1 MKPKSKSELPL
12 VSPIEHE
19 DWRRRRATR
28 AEKLTY
34 ITFFLASSEMVWAIA
49 AQQTAPL
56 IVSFLIMFVSGFAI
70 LDF

>member
-1 MKPKSKSELPL
+1 MRTKSKSELPL

-34 ITFFLASSEMVWAIA
+34 ITFFLAASELVWAVSF
-49 AQQTAPL
+49 QNTAPL
-56 IVSFLIMFVSGFAI
+56 VVSALIMFVSGFAI